1 MRSIAADSID
11 WAGAGGLAGPRLD
24 GDSGAAMSEFEF
36 EAVETASAL
45 AAQER
50 QRAARAAV
58 GLAVTALQSARA
70 LITDPHER
78 ARVDQSLALLA
89 ELQPL
94 QPDSVRRT
102 PRQ

>member
-1 MRSIAADSID
+1 MA
-11 WAGAGGLAGPRLD
+11 
-24 GDSGAAMSEFEF
+24 EFEF
-36 EAVETASAL
+36 EAVETATAL

-58 GLAVTALQSARA
+58 GLAVTALESARA

-78 ARVDQSLALLA
+78 ARVDESLALLA

-94 QPDSVRRT
+94 RPELVRRP

>member
-1 MRSIAADSID
+1 
-11 WAGAGGLAGPRLD
+11 
-24 GDSGAAMSEFEF
+24 MSEFEF

-58 GLAVTALQSARA
+58 GLAVTALESARA
-70 LITDPHER
+70 LIVDPHER
-78 ARVDQSLALLA
+78 ALVDESLALLSRL
-89 ELQPL
+89 EPL
-94 QPDSVRRT
+94 PPNPVRRP